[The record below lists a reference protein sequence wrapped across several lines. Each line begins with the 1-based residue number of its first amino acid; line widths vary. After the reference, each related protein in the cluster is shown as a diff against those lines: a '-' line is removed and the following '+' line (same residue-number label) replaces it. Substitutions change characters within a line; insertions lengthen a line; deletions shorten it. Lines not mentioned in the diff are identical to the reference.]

1 MIKES
6 KNLKIKTIFYGNQI
20 FLQKKSQLYLMIST
34 KFGFYF
40 KYQSSGSIPCLDF
53 KNLRSLNWGY

>member
-40 KYQSSGSIPCLDF
+40 KYQSSG
-53 KNLRSLNWGY
+53 